1 MVSDKAGGPG
11 LLQRLYNAK
20 WLIFGVAIVVLLLW
34 IMRPF
39 LDVFI
44 YAIFLYYIT
53 RPIKHWLGRYIKNEP
68 LLVLVSLL
76 LLALPIVLIIS
87 YTLLVGLS
95 QLMALVQSQGLSGV
109 MPAGPLANLT
119 STVSGFQQN
128 MTSGN
133 LDFGNITREDW
144 FQTLSGYSDSLPTIQ
159 AILLA
164 MGGTIADIAFKG
176 FIIFF
181 VAFAL
186 LKDDYHLK
194 EWVEKT
200 FPNLV
205 EENHRLFARYMGG
218 VDTDLQK
225 IFFSNLLSIV
235 FFAIIAVVA
244 YHLVNLFAPA
254 ALQIPSPIL
263 LGILTGVAALVPM
276 IGMWLVVGP
285 LTIFLIINSLLA
297 GAFFP
302 NIGFFIFEFLFIF
315 IFVTTLPGFVVG
327 PYLARGNVNTGLL
340 MFAYIIGPL
349 VFGITGIFIGAI
361 VLVLLTNYFSI
372 VVPEFSRE
380 GMLPGTGQPGTGE
393 PGGPEP

>member
-1 MVSDKAGGPG
+1 MPG

-20 WLIFGVAIVVLLLW
+20 WLIFGVALFLLLLW

-53 RPIKHWLGRYIKNEP
+53 RPIKRWLSRHIRNDG
-68 LLVLVSLL
+68 LAVLVSLL
-76 LLALPIVLIIS
+76 LLALPIILIIS
-87 YTLLVGLS
+87 YTLLTGLS
-95 QLMALVQSQGLSGV
+95 QLMSVVQGHGLTGV
-109 MPAGPLANLT
+109 VPSGPLANLT
-119 STVSGFQQN
+119 ATFSGFQQN
-128 MTSGN
+128 VSGGRF
-133 LDFGNITREDW
+133 DIGNITSQDW
-144 FQTLSGYSDSLPTIQ
+144 FRSLSGYSGSFPTIQ
-159 AILLA
+159 AVLLA
-164 MGGTIADIAFKG
+164 LGGTIADILFKA

-181 VAFAL
+181 VTFAL
-186 LKDDYHLK
+186 LKDDRRLK
-194 EWVEKT
+194 EWFEKT
-200 FPNLV
+200 FPYLM
-205 EENHRLFARYMGG
+205 EEHHGLFARYMKG

-235 FFAIIAVVA
+235 FFAIIAVIS
-244 YHLVNLFAPA
+244 YHLLNLFAPA

-263 LGILTGVAALVPM
+263 LGILTGVTALIPI

-285 LTIFLIINSLLA
+285 LTIYLIVNGLIA
-297 GAFFP
+297 GTLFA
-302 NIGFFIFEFLFIF
+302 NIGYFIFMFLFIF
-315 IFVTTLPGFVVG
+315 IFVTTVPGFVVG

-361 VLVLLTNYFSI
+361 VLVLLTNYFRT

-380 GMLPGTGQPGTGE
+380 RPPI
-393 PGGPEP
+393 GPAP

>member
-1 MVSDKAGGPG
+1 MPS

-20 WLIFGVAIVVLLLW
+20 WLIFGVALVVLLLW

-53 RPIKHWLGRYIKNEP
+53 RPIKRWLSKYIKNEP

-76 LLALPIVLIIS
+76 LLALPIVLVIS
-87 YTLLVGLS
+87 YTLLVGMS
-95 QLMALVQSQGLSGV
+95 QLMTLVQSHGLTGAIPSGT
-109 MPAGPLANLT
+109 LANLT
-119 STVSGFQQN
+119 TTFSGLQQN
-128 MTSGN
+128 VSSGT
-133 LDFGNITREDW
+133 LDIGNITNQDW
-144 FQTLSGYSDSLPTIQ
+144 YRSLSGSLPTIQ

-164 MGGTIADIAFKG
+164 LGGTIADIAFKG

-186 LKDDYHLK
+186 LKNDHQLK
-194 EWVEKT
+194 AWIEKT
-200 FPNLV
+200 FPYLM
-205 EENHRLFARYMGG
+205 EEHNGLFVRYMRG

-235 FFAIIAVVA
+235 FFAIIAVIS
-244 YHLVNLFAPA
+244 YHLLNLFAPA
-254 ALQIPSPIL
+254 SLQIPSPIL
-263 LGILTGVAALVPM
+263 LGILTGVSALIPM

-285 LTIFLIINSLLA
+285 LTVFLVINSLLA
-297 GAFFP
+297 GTFFP

-361 VLVLLTNYFSI
+361 VLVLLTNYFHI

-380 GMLPGTGQPGTGE
+380 SKLPGSGQPDSGR
-393 PGGPEP
+393 PGGPGS

>member
-1 MVSDKAGGPG
+1 MPS

-20 WLIFGVAIVVLLLW
+20 WLIFGVAIVMLLLW

-53 RPIKHWLGRYIKNEP
+53 RPIKRWLSKYIRNEG
-68 LLVLVSLL
+68 LQVLVSLL
-76 LLALPIVLIIS
+76 LLALPIVLIIA
-87 YTLLVGLS
+87 YTLLIGLG
-95 QLMALVQSQGLSGV
+95 QLMGLAQSHGLSGAI
-109 MPAGPLANLT
+109 PSGELANLT
-119 STVSGFQQN
+119 TAFSGLQQN
-128 MTSGN
+128 VTNGN
-133 LDFGNITREDW
+133 FDWSNITQQGW
-144 FQTLSGYSDSLPTIQ
+144 FKTISGYSGSLPTVQ
-159 AILLA
+159 ALLIA
-164 MGGTIADIAFKG
+164 TGSTIADILFKF

-181 VAFAL
+181 VAFTL
-186 LKDDYHLK
+186 LKDDHRLK

-200 FPNLV
+200 FPYLV
-205 EENHRLFARYMGG
+205 EEHHRLFARYMKG

-235 FFAIIAVVA
+235 FFAVIAVIS
-244 YHLVNLFAPA
+244 YHLLNIFAPSS
-254 ALQIPSPIL
+254 LQIPSPIL
-263 LGILTGVAALVPM
+263 LGILTGVAALIPI

-285 LTIFLIINSLLA
+285 LVIYLIVNALIA
-297 GAFFP
+297 GAFFA
-302 NIGFFIFEFLFIF
+302 NIGYFIFMFLFIF
-315 IFVTTLPGFVVG
+315 IVVTTIPGFVVG

-361 VLVLLTNYFSI
+361 VLVLLTNYFRT

-380 GMLPGTGQPGTGE
+380 RPPS
-393 PGGPEP
+393 GPAP

>member
-1 MVSDKAGGPG
+1 MPG

-20 WLIFGVAIVVLLLW
+20 WLIFGVALFLLLLW

-53 RPIKHWLGRYIKNEP
+53 RPMRRWVSKYVKSEGLA
-68 LLVLVSLL
+68 VLVSLL
-76 LLALPIVLIIS
+76 LLALPIVLIIT
-87 YTLLVGLS
+87 YTLLIGLS
-95 QLMALVQSQGLSGV
+95 QLMSVFQSHGLSGTI
-109 MPAGPLANLT
+109 PSGTLANLT
-119 STVSGFQQN
+119 TTFSGLQQN
-128 MTSGN
+128 VSSGSYD
-133 LDFGNITREDW
+133 LGNITNQDW
-144 FQTLSGYSDSLPTIQ
+144 YRSLSGYSGSLPTVQ
-159 AILLA
+159 AVLLA
-164 MGGTIADIAFKG
+164 LGGTIADILFKA

-186 LKDDYHLK
+186 LKDDYRIK
-194 EWVEKT
+194 EWFEKT
-200 FPNLV
+200 FPYLV
-205 EENHRLFARYMGG
+205 EEHHGLFARYMKG

-235 FFAIIAVVA
+235 FFAVIAVIS
-244 YHLVNLFAPA
+244 YNLLNMFAPA

-263 LGILTGVAALVPM
+263 LGILTGVAALIPI

-285 LTIFLIINSLLA
+285 LTAFLIINSLIA
-297 GAFFP
+297 GTFFA
-302 NIGFFIFEFLFIF
+302 NIGYFIFMFLFIF
-315 IFVTTLPGFVVG
+315 IFVTTVPGFVVG

-361 VLVLLTNYFSI
+361 VLVLLTNYFQI

-380 GMLPGTGQPGTGE
+380 RILPGTGH
-393 PGGPEP
+393 PGGPPP

>member
-1 MVSDKAGGPG
+1 MSG

-20 WLIFGVAIVVLLLW
+20 WIIFGVALFLLLLW

-53 RPIKHWLGRYIKNEP
+53 RPIKQWLGRYIKNEP

-133 LDFGNITREDW
+133 LDIRNITQQDW

-194 EWVEKT
+194 EWVEKI

-205 EENHRLFARYMGG
+205 EEHHRLFARYMGG

-315 IFVTTLPGFVVG
+315 IFVTTLPGFIVG

-361 VLVLLTNYFSI
+361 VLVLLTNYFRT

-380 GMLPGTGQPGTGE
+380 GRLPGSGQPGTGKH
-393 PGGPEP
+393 GGPEP

>member
-1 MVSDKAGGPG
+1 MPG

-95 QLMALVQSQGLSGV
+95 QLMALVQSHGLTGV
-109 MPAGPLANLT
+109 IPSGPLANLT
-119 STVSGFQQN
+119 TTFSGLQQN
-128 MTSGN
+128 VSSGN
-133 LDFGNITREDW
+133 LDIGNITQQDW
-144 FQTLSGYSDSLPTIQ
+144 FRTLSGYSGSLPTIQ
-159 AILLA
+159 AVLLA

-186 LKDDYHLK
+186 LKDDHRLK

-200 FPNLV
+200 FPYLV
-205 EENHRLFARYMGG
+205 EEHHRLFARYMKG

-235 FFAIIAVVA
+235 FFAIIAVVS
-244 YHLVNLFAPA
+244 YHLLNLFAPPS
-254 ALQIPSPIL
+254 LQIPSPIL
-263 LGILTGVAALVPM
+263 LGILTGVSALIPI

-285 LTIFLIINSLLA
+285 LTLYLIVNALLA
-297 GAFFP
+297 GTFFA
-302 NIGFFIFEFLFIF
+302 NIGLFIFMFLFIF

-327 PYLARGNVNTGLL
+327 PYLARGNINTGLL

-361 VLVLLTNYFSI
+361 VLVLLTNYFHI
-372 VVPEFSRE
+372 VLPEFSRE
-380 GMLPGTGQPGTGE
+380 RQLPGTGQPGTGK
-393 PGGPEP
+393 PGGPES

>member
-1 MVSDKAGGPG
+1 MPS

-53 RPIKHWLGRYIKNEP
+53 RPIKRWLSKYIRNEG
-68 LLVLVSLL
+68 LQVTVSLL
-76 LLALPIVLIIS
+76 LLALPIVFIIA
-87 YTLLVGLS
+87 YTLLVGLG
-95 QLMALVQSQGLSGV
+95 QLMGVAQSHGLTGMIPS
-109 MPAGPLANLT
+109 GPLANMT
-119 STVSGFQQN
+119 TAFSGLQQN
-128 MTSGN
+128 VSSG
-133 LDFGNITREDW
+133 DFDW
-144 FQTLSGYSDSLPTIQ
+144 NTIAQQGWFKTLSGYSGSLPTVQ
-159 AILLA
+159 AILIA
-164 MGGTIADIAFKG
+164 TGGTIADILFKL

-181 VAFAL
+181 IAFTL
-186 LKDDYHLK
+186 LKDDHRLK

-200 FPNLV
+200 FPYLV
-205 EENHRLFARYMGG
+205 EEHHRLFARYMKG

-235 FFAIIAVVA
+235 FFAIIAVIS
-244 YHLVNLFAPA
+244 YHVLNIFAPPS
-254 ALQIPSPIL
+254 LQIPSPIL
-263 LGILTGVAALVPM
+263 LGILTGVAALIPI
-276 IGMWLVVGP
+276 IGMWLIVGP
-285 LTIFLIINSLLA
+285 LTIYLIVNALLA
-297 GAFFP
+297 GAFFA
-302 NIGFFIFEFLFIF
+302 NIGYFIFMFLFIF
-315 IFVTTLPGFVVG
+315 VVVTTIPGFVVG

-361 VLVLLTNYFSI
+361 VLVLLTNYFRT

-380 GMLPGTGQPGTGE
+380 RP
-393 PGGPEP
+393 PGGPSP